1 MRAPRNKFLDLT
13 SQLIFRKTT
22 AQEVWPLRH
31 AVLRSG
37 LMLDTAKFDGDFN
50 RTTRHFGAFHDTD
63 LLCCLSLFHSTW
75 SDTNAWQV
83 RGMATA
89 PTHQRQGIGKI
100 LLRYAINMAHDENP
114 EWPFWCN
121 ARTTAIG
128 FYEQVDWS
136 VETDIFDIPTAGPH
150 VRMYYCR
157 E

>member
-1 MRAPRNKFLDLT
+1 MVAEPT
-13 SQLIFRKTT
+13 SFMDAYAMIK
-22 AQEVWPLRH
+22 AAYAEH
-31 AVLRSG
+31 G
-37 LMLDTAKFDGDFN
+37 
-50 RTTRHFGAFHDTD
+50 
-63 LLCCLSLFHSTW
+63 
-75 SDTNAWQV
+75 
-83 RGMATA
+83 
-89 PTHQRQGIGKI
+89 
-100 LLRYAINMAHDENP
+100 LRYFSVAINMAHDENP